1 MKFIH
6 NSFSFH
12 YFFSVTS
19 MWIIHGMA
27 VYSAR
32 SAAPILQER
41 KSKRKQERS
50 ENLFTVSIVRTTCK
64 CPHSFLWTNVLCR
77 VLLLLSLLSAFFDNF
92 FYHHH
97 NTYIQ
102 KLHVPFHSIPFEH
115 LSYSFIHSS
124 NVVLQQNLL

>member
-41 KSKRKQERS
+41 KSEQKYKKARIFLQFR
-50 ENLFTVSIVRTTCK
+50 LFGQRVNVPILFCGQMFCVVFCCCCRCYQPFSIT
-64 CPHSFLWTNVLCR
+64 
-77 VLLLLSLLSAFFDNF
+77 F

-102 KLHVPFHSIPFEH
+102 KLHFPFHSIPFEH